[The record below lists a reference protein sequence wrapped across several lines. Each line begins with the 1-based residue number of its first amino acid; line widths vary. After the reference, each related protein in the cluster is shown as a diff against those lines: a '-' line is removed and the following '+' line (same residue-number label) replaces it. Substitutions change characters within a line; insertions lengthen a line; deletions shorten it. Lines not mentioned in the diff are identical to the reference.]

1 MNTSNLQMNNIAL
14 YHFRVSILINGALII
29 IWFGCGGL
37 NFYNGKEKLQRHQ
50 ETIQDII
57 SFITRQIKINSITLK
72 QYQYTETICWK
83 AVIPLYPSWHTHT
96 KPPFEL
102 RHVAPFRQ
110 GELWQWSILTWQSV
124 PCQPGSKKLTRVW
137 YSRARL

>member
-1 MNTSNLQMNNIAL
+1 MITSNLQMNNIAL

-37 NFYNGKEKLQRHQ
+37 NFYNDKEKLQRHQ

-72 QYQYTETICWK
+72 AISIHRDNLLE
-83 AVIPLYPSWHTHT
+83 SGHTV
-96 KPPFEL
+96 
-102 RHVAPFRQ
+102 VA
-110 GELWQWSILTWQSV
+110 ILTHAHEASI
-124 PCQPGSKKLTRVW
+124 
-137 YSRARL
+137 